1 MSINGKLQTVLMGHL
16 QKFGSV
22 EILLPDG
29 VILELGITQV
39 GKDGEMTKAEDYC
52 WVIASRNDRQ
62 VALDK
67 YNAGIRFSDDD
78 TALVLEERFT
88 DKDGLAV
95 RRVDVV

>member
-1 MSINGKLQTVLMGHL
+1 MNINGKLQTVLMTHL
-16 QKFGSV
+16 QKFGSI

-39 GKDGEMTKAEDYC
+39 GKDGEMEKTEDYC
-52 WVIASRNDRQ
+52 WVVASRNDRQ
-62 VALDK
+62 IALDK

-78 TALVLEERFT
+78 KALVFEDRFE
-88 DKDGLAV
+88 DKDGNHV